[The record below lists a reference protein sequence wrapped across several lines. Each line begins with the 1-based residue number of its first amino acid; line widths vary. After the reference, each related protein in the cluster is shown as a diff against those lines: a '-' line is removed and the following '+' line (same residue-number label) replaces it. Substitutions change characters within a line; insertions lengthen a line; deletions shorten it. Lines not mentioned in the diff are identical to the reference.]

1 MTLPMA
7 NPLSHPQRRFRS
19 TQSNLGVVLF
29 ILVLGAARL
38 AAQAPVAAATTA
50 ASTEE
55 AITLSP
61 FVISTERET
70 GWSAND
76 TLSATRTKQALKDV
90 PVNIDAITSD
100 FMDDLGLFTADEVAN
115 FVANVYAAPP
125 MEDKNLDG
133 DFSFRGLSQNN
144 NVSRNYFRW
153 FIPSDTYNVERI
165 DFGKGSNSVIF
176 GEVDPGGQGS
186 VFTKRPLMRNFGTAL
201 AQYTSEGAY
210 RFQID
215 LNRKITSNLALRL
228 NAVRRQQKTFQDAS
242 AYKFEGETLA
252 AVWQPFRR
260 TSIRVEVERGKFDN
274 VRGFAGVTV
283 QEQSARGR
291 GFNAAGTYFTSD
303 GVYIFQSTLP
313 AIDRGGANGA
323 AGGTPSLVEG
333 GYFDVQLRNAA
344 GVVVGTKRVH
354 GFPKEYNLRGSFDL
368 QARPFGAYS
377 ITIEQQAG
385 PVSLELAY
393 NHQNQQSERNDGSF
407 IDAPIA
413 LDVNGRPYMD
423 TTLDRKRFG
432 TDTDAFRGSAAYQ
445 WDKVKWMPQLFV
457 ATAEYRESSK
467 DNYRFQAYNVKNI
480 VNGTAATITTNDRG
494 RLRVYLD
501 DPAFYSRALYDRL
514 KMESLP
520 ATSTVAMRMIANL
533 GGNDPAA
540 NTEWSRAAAAS
551 FSASGRYF
559 GGRLQSLVGLRRDQS
574 RLWEYSTKRF
584 FGPFG
589 EAIPPPKRSDALP
602 GEYVENKF
610 MDQSNTSYT
619 GGLTWAVNK
628 DINVYGVY
636 SESFRFQDAV
646 TFENQR
652 FGPVTGVTK
661 EIGLKG
667 SLLDGRAGFTLGVFD
682 IDRQNV
688 ALSYNNI
695 INLTAA
701 DLEDLMNPNDVL
713 PTNPNYRFSAPGTA
727 SASRNYS
734 ATENS
739 RGADLTL
746 MLRPTQALQLRFTIA
761 RTRVLNQPDLASF
774 RGYYEAAVKRGN
786 ESPAVLTTAKLLL
799 DTLDISTKPAG
810 ARAAPWSASW
820 VIDYTFARES
830 WQPLRGVRAG
840 VNGSWRDNYLF
851 GVPNHQEMI
860 GGTNH
865 LVNAYLM
872 RDQKIWGQQVRVRV
886 GVKNLLDLENSGI
899 RKTGFVTLA
908 NGTNVYSYS
917 YVMPP
922 QYDLTL
928 TVRF

>member
-1 MTLPMA
+1 MLTA
-7 NPLSHPQRRFRS
+7 
-19 TQSNLGVVLF
+19 
-29 ILVLGAARL
+29 I
-38 AAQAPVAAATTA
+38 AAAGLSAQTAPTTNPTTA
-50 ASTEE
+50 QGDVVE
-55 AITLSP
+55 LSP
-61 FVISTERET
+61 FVIATERET
-70 GWSAND
+70 GWSANE

-100 FMDDLGLFTADEVAN
+100 FMEDLGLFTADEVAS

-133 DFSFRGLSQNN
+133 DFSFRGLSQSN

-186 VFTKRPLMRNFGTAL
+186 VFTKRPLMRNFGTVL
-201 AQYTSEGAY
+201 LQQTSEGAY
-210 RFQID
+210 RYQID
-215 LNRKITSNLALRL
+215 VNRKVGAKLALRF

-242 AYKFEGETLA
+242 AYKLAGETLA
-252 AVWQPFRR
+252 AVWQPFKH
-260 TSIRVEVERGKFDN
+260 TSIRVEVEQGKFDN
-274 VRGFAGVTV
+274 VRGFASVAV

-291 GFNAAGTYFTSD
+291 GFNSAGTYFTSD
-303 GVYIFQSTLP
+303 GAWIFQSTLP
-313 AIDRGGANGA
+313 AIDRGAANGA
-323 AGGTPSLVEG
+323 AGGTPSLLEG
-333 GYFDVQLRNAA
+333 GFFVVQLRNATGA
-344 GVVVGTKRVH
+344 VVGTKRID
-354 GFPKEYNLRGSFDL
+354 GFPKHYNLRGSFDL

-377 ITIEQQAG
+377 LTIEQKAG

-407 IDAPIA
+407 VDSPIA

-432 TDTDAFRGSAAYQ
+432 TDTDAFRGSAAYL
-445 WDKVKWMPQLFV
+445 WDRLKWMPQLFV

-467 DNYRFQAYNVKNI
+467 DNYRLQAYNVKNI
-480 VNGTAATITTNDRG
+480 LGGIAPAITTNDRG

-501 DPAFYSRALYDRL
+501 DPAFYSRPLYDRL
-514 KMESLP
+514 RMEALP
-520 ATSTVAMRMIANL
+520 ATSTVEMRMIANL

-540 NTEWSRAAAAS
+540 NTDWSRAAAAS
-551 FSASGRYF
+551 LSASGRYF
-559 GGRLQSLVGLRRDQS
+559 GGRLQSLVGLRRDSS

-584 FGPFG
+584 FGPFA
-589 EAIPPPKRSDALP
+589 EAIAPPKRSAALP
-602 GEYVENKF
+602 GEYVENLF
-610 MDQSNTSYT
+610 MKQANTSYT
-619 GGLTWAVNK
+619 AGLTWALNK
-628 DINVYGVY
+628 DVNVYGVF

-652 FGPVTGVTK
+652 FGPITGVTK
-661 EIGLKG
+661 EFGVKG
-667 SLLDGRAGFTLGVFD
+667 SLFDDRAGLTLGVFD

-713 PTNPNYRFSAPGTA
+713 PTNSNYRFSAPGTA
-727 SASRNYS
+727 SAARNYS

-739 RGADLTL
+739 TGADLTL
-746 MLRPTQALQLRFTIA
+746 MLRPTKSLQLRFTLA
-761 RTRVLNQPDLASF
+761 RANVLNAPDLAGF
-774 RGYYEAAVKRGN
+774 RAYYDAAVKRGN
-786 ESPAVLTTAKLLL
+786 ESPAILTTAKLLL

-810 ARAAPWSASW
+810 ARASPWSASW
-820 VIDYTFARES
+820 VVDYSFLRDSTAV
-830 WQPLRGVRAG
+830 LRGVRLG

-851 GVPNHQEMI
+851 GVPNKQEMI

-865 LVNAYLM
+865 LVSAYAM
-872 RDQKIWGQQVRVRV
+872 RGQKIWGQQVRIRA
-886 GVKNLLDLENSGI
+886 GVKNLLDLENNRI

-908 NGTNVYSYS
+908 NGTNVYNYS

-922 QYDLTL
+922 QYDLTV
-928 TVRF
+928 TVKF

>member
-1 MTLPMA
+1 MLTA
-7 NPLSHPQRRFRS
+7 
-19 TQSNLGVVLF
+19 
-29 ILVLGAARL
+29 I
-38 AAQAPVAAATTA
+38 AAAGLSAQTAPTTNPTTA
-50 ASTEE
+50 QGDVVE
-55 AITLSP
+55 LSP
-61 FVISTERET
+61 FVIATERET
-70 GWSAND
+70 GWSANE

-100 FMDDLGLFTADEVAN
+100 FMEDLGLFTADEVAS

-133 DFSFRGLSQNN
+133 DFSFRGLSQSN

-186 VFTKRPLMRNFGTAL
+186 VFTKRPLMRNFGTVL
-201 AQYTSEGAY
+201 LQQTSEGAY
-210 RFQID
+210 RYQID
-215 LNRKITSNLALRL
+215 VNRKVGAKLALRF

-242 AYKFEGETLA
+242 AYKLAGETLA
-252 AVWQPFRR
+252 AVWQPFKH
-260 TSIRVEVERGKFDN
+260 TSIRVEVEQGKFDN
-274 VRGFAGVTV
+274 VRGFASVAV

-291 GFNAAGTYFTSD
+291 GFNSAGTYFTSD
-303 GVYIFQSTLP
+303 GAWIFQSTLP
-313 AIDRGGANGA
+313 AIDRGAANGA
-323 AGGTPSLVEG
+323 AGGTPSLLEG
-333 GYFDVQLRNAA
+333 GFFVVQLRNATGA
-344 GVVVGTKRVH
+344 VVGTKRID
-354 GFPKEYNLRGSFDL
+354 GFPKHYNLRGSFDL

-377 ITIEQQAG
+377 LTIEQKAG

-407 IDAPIA
+407 VDSPVA

-432 TDTDAFRGSAAYQ
+432 TDTDAFRGSAAYL
-445 WDKVKWMPQLFV
+445 WDRLKWMPQLFV

-480 VNGTAATITTNDRG
+480 LGGIAPAITTNDRG

-501 DPAFYSRALYDRL
+501 DPAFYSRPLYDRL
-514 KMESLP
+514 RMEALP
-520 ATSTVAMRMIANL
+520 ATSTVEMRMIANL

-540 NTEWSRAAAAS
+540 NTDWSRAAAAS
-551 FSASGRYF
+551 LSASGRYF
-559 GGRLQSLVGLRRDQS
+559 GGRLQSLVGLRRDTS

-584 FGPFG
+584 FGPFA
-589 EAIPPPKRSDALP
+589 EAIAPPKRSAALP
-602 GEYVENKF
+602 GEYVENLF
-610 MDQSNTSYT
+610 MKQANTSYT
-619 GGLTWAVNK
+619 AGLTWALNK
-628 DINVYGVY
+628 DVNVYGVF

-661 EIGLKG
+661 EFGVKG
-667 SLLDGRAGFTLGVFD
+667 SLFDDRAGLTLGVFD

-713 PTNPNYRFSAPGTA
+713 PTNSNYRFSGPGTA
-727 SASRNYS
+727 SAARNYS

-739 RGADLTL
+739 TGADLTL
-746 MLRPTQALQLRFTIA
+746 MLRPTKSLQLRFTLA
-761 RTRVLNQPDLASF
+761 RANVLNAPDLAGF
-774 RGYYEAAVKRGN
+774 RAYYDAAVKRGN
-786 ESPAVLTTAKLLL
+786 ESPAILTTAKLLL

-810 ARAAPWSASW
+810 ARASPWSASW
-820 VIDYTFARES
+820 VVDYSFLRDSTAV
-830 WQPLRGVRAG
+830 LRGVRLG

-851 GVPNHQEMI
+851 GVPNKQEMI

-865 LVNAYLM
+865 LVSAYAM
-872 RDQKIWGQQVRVRV
+872 RGQKIWGQQVRIRA
-886 GVKNLLDLENSGI
+886 GVKNLLDLENNRI

-908 NGTNVYSYS
+908 NGTNVYNYS

-922 QYDLTL
+922 QYDLTV
-928 TVRF
+928 TVKF

>member
-1 MTLPMA
+1 MFTAISAAGLSAQTAPTT
-7 NPLSHPQRRFRS
+7 NP
-19 TQSNLGVVLF
+19 
-29 ILVLGAARL
+29 
-38 AAQAPVAAATTA
+38 TTA
-50 ASTEE
+50 QGDVIE
-55 AITLSP
+55 LSP
-61 FVISTERET
+61 FVIATERET
-70 GWSAND
+70 GWSANE

-90 PVNIDAITSD
+90 PVNIDAITAD
-100 FMDDLGLFTADEVAN
+100 FMEDLGLFTADEVAS

-133 DFSFRGLSQNN
+133 DFSFRGLSQSN

-186 VFTKRPLMRNFGTAL
+186 VFTKRPLMRNFGTVL
-201 AQYTSEGAY
+201 LQQTSEGAY
-210 RFQID
+210 RYQID
-215 LNRKITSNLALRL
+215 VNRKVGSKLALRF

-242 AYKFEGETLA
+242 AYKLAGETLA
-252 AVWQPFRR
+252 AVWQPFKH
-260 TSIRVEVERGKFDN
+260 TSIRVEVEQGKFDN
-274 VRGFAGVTV
+274 VRGFASVAV

-291 GFNAAGTYFTSD
+291 GFNSAGTYFTSD
-303 GVYIFQSTLP
+303 GAWIFQSTLP
-313 AIDRGGANGA
+313 AIDRGAANGA
-323 AGGTPSLVEG
+323 AGGTPSLLEG
-333 GYFDVQLRNAA
+333 GFFVVHMRNATGA
-344 GVVVGTKRVH
+344 MVGTKRVD
-354 GFPKEYNLRGSFDL
+354 GFPKHYNLRGSFDL

-377 ITIEQQAG
+377 LTIEQKAG

-407 IDAPIA
+407 VDSPIA

-432 TDTDAFRGSAAYQ
+432 TDTDAFRGSAAYL
-445 WDKVKWMPQLFV
+445 WDRLKWMPQLFV

-480 VNGTAATITTNDRG
+480 LGGIAPAITTNDRG

-501 DPAFYSRALYDRL
+501 DPAFYSRSLYDRL
-514 KMESLP
+514 KMEALP
-520 ATSTVAMRMIANL
+520 ATSTVEMRMIANL

-540 NTEWSRAAAAS
+540 NTDWSRAAAAS
-551 FSASGRYF
+551 LSASGRYF
-559 GGRLQSLVGLRRDQS
+559 GGRLQSLVGLRRDSS

-584 FGPFG
+584 FGPFA
-589 EAIPPPKRSDALP
+589 EAIAPPKRSAALP
-602 GEYVENKF
+602 GEYVENLF
-610 MDQSNTSYT
+610 MKQANTSYT
-619 GGLTWAVNK
+619 AGLTWVLNK
-628 DINVYGVY
+628 DVNVYGVF

-661 EIGLKG
+661 EFGVKG
-667 SLLDGRAGFTLGVFD
+667 SLFDDRAGLTLGVFD

-713 PTNPNYRFSAPGTA
+713 PTNSNYRFSAPGTA
-727 SASRNYS
+727 SAARNYS

-739 RGADLTL
+739 TGADLTL
-746 MLRPTQALQLRFTIA
+746 MLRPTKSLQLRFTLA
-761 RTRVLNQPDLASF
+761 RANVLNAPDLAGF
-774 RGYYEAAVKRGN
+774 RAYYDAAVKRGN
-786 ESPAVLTTAKLLL
+786 ESPAILTTAKLLL

-810 ARAAPWSASW
+810 ARASPWSASW
-820 VIDYTFARES
+820 VVDYSFLRDSTAV
-830 WQPLRGVRAG
+830 LRGVRLG

-851 GVPNHQEMI
+851 GVPNKQEMI

-865 LVNAYLM
+865 LVSAYAM
-872 RDQKIWGQQVRVRV
+872 RGQKIWGQQVRIRA
-886 GVKNLLDLENSGI
+886 GVKNLLDLENNRI

-908 NGTNVYSYS
+908 NGTNVYNYS

-922 QYDLTL
+922 QYDLTV
-928 TVRF
+928 TVKF

>member
-1 MTLPMA
+1 MLTA
-7 NPLSHPQRRFRS
+7 
-19 TQSNLGVVLF
+19 
-29 ILVLGAARL
+29 L
-38 AAQAPVAAATTA
+38 AAAGLSAQTAPTTNPTTA
-50 ASTEE
+50 QGDVVE
-55 AITLSP
+55 LSP
-61 FVISTERET
+61 FVIATERET
-70 GWSAND
+70 GWSANE

-100 FMDDLGLFTADEVAN
+100 FMEDLGLFTADEVAS

-133 DFSFRGLSQNN
+133 DFSFRGLSQSN

-186 VFTKRPLMRNFGTAL
+186 VFTKRPLMRNFGTVL
-201 AQYTSEGAY
+201 LQQTSEGAY
-210 RFQID
+210 RYQID
-215 LNRKITSNLALRL
+215 VNRKVGAKLALRF

-242 AYKFEGETLA
+242 AYKLAGETLA
-252 AVWQPFRR
+252 AVWQPFKH
-260 TSIRVEVERGKFDN
+260 TSIRVEVEQGKFDN
-274 VRGFAGVTV
+274 VRGFASVAV

-291 GFNAAGTYFTSD
+291 GFNSAGTYFTSD
-303 GVYIFQSTLP
+303 GAWIFQSTLP
-313 AIDRGGANGA
+313 AIDRGAANGA
-323 AGGTPSLVEG
+323 AGGTPSLLEG
-333 GYFDVQLRNAA
+333 GFFVVQLRNATGA
-344 GVVVGTKRVH
+344 VVGTKRID
-354 GFPKEYNLRGSFDL
+354 GFPKHYNLRGSFDL

-377 ITIEQQAG
+377 LTIEQKAG

-407 IDAPIA
+407 VDSPVA

-432 TDTDAFRGSAAYQ
+432 TDTDAFRGSAAYL
-445 WDKVKWMPQLFV
+445 WDRLKWMPQLFV

-480 VNGTAATITTNDRG
+480 LGGIAPAITTNDRG

-501 DPAFYSRALYDRL
+501 DPAFYSRPLYDRL
-514 KMESLP
+514 RMEALP
-520 ATSTVAMRMIANL
+520 ATSTVEMRMIANL

-540 NTEWSRAAAAS
+540 NTDWSRAAAAS
-551 FSASGRYF
+551 LSASGRYF
-559 GGRLQSLVGLRRDQS
+559 GGRLQSLVGLRRDTS

-584 FGPFG
+584 FGPFA
-589 EAIPPPKRSDALP
+589 EAIAPPKRSAALP
-602 GEYVENKF
+602 GEYVENLF
-610 MDQSNTSYT
+610 MKQANTSYT
-619 GGLTWAVNK
+619 AGLTWALNK
-628 DINVYGVY
+628 DVNVYGVF

-652 FGPVTGVTK
+652 FGPITGVTK
-661 EIGLKG
+661 EFGVKG
-667 SLLDGRAGFTLGVFD
+667 SLFDDRAGLTLGVFD

-713 PTNPNYRFSAPGTA
+713 PTNSNYRFSGPGTA
-727 SASRNYS
+727 SAARNYS

-739 RGADLTL
+739 TGADLTL
-746 MLRPTQALQLRFTIA
+746 MLRPTKSLQLRFTLA
-761 RTRVLNQPDLASF
+761 RANVLNAPDLAGF
-774 RGYYEAAVKRGN
+774 RAYYDAAVKRGN
-786 ESPAVLTTAKLLL
+786 ESPAILTTAKLLL

-810 ARAAPWSASW
+810 ARASPWSASW
-820 VIDYTFARES
+820 VVDYSFLRDSTAV
-830 WQPLRGVRAG
+830 LRGVRLG

-851 GVPNHQEMI
+851 GVPNKQEMI

-865 LVNAYLM
+865 LVSAYAM
-872 RDQKIWGQQVRVRV
+872 RGQKIWGQQVRIRA
-886 GVKNLLDLENSGI
+886 GVKNLLDLENNRI

-908 NGTNVYSYS
+908 NGTNVYNYS

-922 QYDLTL
+922 QYDLTV
-928 TVRF
+928 TVKF

>member
-1 MTLPMA
+1 M
-7 NPLSHPQRRFRS
+7 
-19 TQSNLGVVLF
+19 
-29 ILVLGAARL
+29 I
-38 AAQAPVAAATTA
+38 
-50 ASTEE
+50 E
-55 AITLSP
+55 LSP
-61 FVISTERET
+61 FVIATERET
-70 GWSAND
+70 GWSANE

-90 PVNIDAITSD
+90 PVNIDAITAD
-100 FMDDLGLFTADEVAN
+100 FMEDLGLFTADEVAS

-133 DFSFRGLSQNN
+133 DFSFRGLSQSN

-186 VFTKRPLMRNFGTAL
+186 VFTKRPLMRNFGTVL
-201 AQYTSEGAY
+201 LQQTSEGAY
-210 RFQID
+210 RYQID
-215 LNRKITSNLALRL
+215 VNRKVGAKLALRF

-242 AYKFEGETLA
+242 AYKLAGETLA
-252 AVWQPFRR
+252 AVWQPFKH
-260 TSIRVEVERGKFDN
+260 TSIRVEVEQGKFDN
-274 VRGFAGVTV
+274 VRGFASVAV

-291 GFNAAGTYFTSD
+291 GFNSAGTYFTSD
-303 GVYIFQSTLP
+303 GAWIFQSTLP
-313 AIDRGGANGA
+313 AIDRGAANGA
-323 AGGTPSLVEG
+323 AGGTPSLLEG
-333 GYFDVQLRNAA
+333 GFFVVHMRNATGA
-344 GVVVGTKRVH
+344 MVGTKRVD
-354 GFPKEYNLRGSFDL
+354 GFPKHYNLRGSFDL

-377 ITIEQQAG
+377 LTIEQKAG

-407 IDAPIA
+407 VDSPIA

-432 TDTDAFRGSAAYQ
+432 TDTDAFRGSAAYL
-445 WDKVKWMPQLFV
+445 WDRLKWMPQLFV

-467 DNYRFQAYNVKNI
+467 DNYRLQAYNVKNI
-480 VNGTAATITTNDRG
+480 LGGIAPAITTNDRG

-501 DPAFYSRALYDRL
+501 DPAFYSRSLYDRL
-514 KMESLP
+514 KMEALP
-520 ATSTVAMRMIANL
+520 ATSTVEMRMIANL

-540 NTEWSRAAAAS
+540 NTDWSRAAAAS
-551 FSASGRYF
+551 LSASGRYF
-559 GGRLQSLVGLRRDQS
+559 GGRLQSLVGLRRDSS

-584 FGPFG
+584 FGPFA
-589 EAIPPPKRSDALP
+589 EAIAPPKRSAALP
-602 GEYVENKF
+602 GEYVENLF
-610 MDQSNTSYT
+610 MKQANTSYT
-619 GGLTWAVNK
+619 AGLTWVLNK
-628 DINVYGVY
+628 DVNVYGVF

-661 EIGLKG
+661 EFGVKG
-667 SLLDGRAGFTLGVFD
+667 SLFDDRAGLTLGVFD

-713 PTNPNYRFSAPGTA
+713 PTNSNYRFSAPGTA
-727 SASRNYS
+727 SAARNYS

-739 RGADLTL
+739 TGADLTL
-746 MLRPTQALQLRFTIA
+746 MLRPTKSLQLRFTLA
-761 RTRVLNQPDLASF
+761 RANVLNAPDLAGF
-774 RGYYEAAVKRGN
+774 RAYYDAAVKRGN
-786 ESPAVLTTAKLLL
+786 ESPAILTTAKLLL

-810 ARAAPWSASW
+810 ARASPWSASW
-820 VIDYTFARES
+820 VVDYSFLRDSTAV
-830 WQPLRGVRAG
+830 LRGVRLG

-851 GVPNHQEMI
+851 GVPNKQEMI

-865 LVNAYLM
+865 LVSAYAM
-872 RDQKIWGQQVRVRV
+872 RGQKIWGQQVRIRA
-886 GVKNLLDLENSGI
+886 GVKNLLDLENNRI

-908 NGTNVYSYS
+908 NGTNVYNYS

-922 QYDLTL
+922 QYDLTV
-928 TVRF
+928 TVKF

>member
-1 MTLPMA
+1 M
-7 NPLSHPQRRFRS
+7 
-19 TQSNLGVVLF
+19 V
-29 ILVLGAARL
+29 
-38 AAQAPVAAATTA
+38 
-50 ASTEE
+50 E
-55 AITLSP
+55 LSP
-61 FVISTERET
+61 FVIATERET
-70 GWSAND
+70 GWSANE

-100 FMDDLGLFTADEVAN
+100 FMEDLGLFTADEVAS

-133 DFSFRGLSQNN
+133 DFSFRGLSQSN

-186 VFTKRPLMRNFGTAL
+186 VFTKRPLMRNFGTVL
-201 AQYTSEGAY
+201 LQQTSEGAY
-210 RFQID
+210 RYQID
-215 LNRKITSNLALRL
+215 VNRKVGAKLALRF

-242 AYKFEGETLA
+242 AYKLAGETLA
-252 AVWQPFRR
+252 AVWQPFKH
-260 TSIRVEVERGKFDN
+260 TSIRVEVEQGKFDN
-274 VRGFAGVTV
+274 VRGFASVAV

-291 GFNAAGTYFTSD
+291 GFNSAGTYFTSD
-303 GVYIFQSTLP
+303 GAWIFQSTLP
-313 AIDRGGANGA
+313 AIDRGAANGA
-323 AGGTPSLVEG
+323 AGGTPSLLEG
-333 GYFDVQLRNAA
+333 GFFVVQLRNATGA
-344 GVVVGTKRVH
+344 VVGTKRID
-354 GFPKEYNLRGSFDL
+354 GFPKHYNLRGSFDL

-377 ITIEQQAG
+377 LTIEQKAG

-407 IDAPIA
+407 VDSPVA

-432 TDTDAFRGSAAYQ
+432 TDTDAFRGSAAYL
-445 WDKVKWMPQLFV
+445 WDRLKWMPQLFV

-480 VNGTAATITTNDRG
+480 LGGIAPAITTNDRG

-501 DPAFYSRALYDRL
+501 DPAFYSRPLYDRL
-514 KMESLP
+514 KMEALP
-520 ATSTVAMRMIANL
+520 ATSTVEMRMIANL

-540 NTEWSRAAAAS
+540 NTDWSRAAAAS
-551 FSASGRYF
+551 LSASGRYF
-559 GGRLQSLVGLRRDQS
+559 GGRLQSLVGLRRDTS

-584 FGPFG
+584 FGPFA
-589 EAIPPPKRSDALP
+589 EAIAPPKRSAALP
-602 GEYVENKF
+602 GEYVENLF
-610 MDQSNTSYT
+610 MKQANTSYT
-619 GGLTWAVNK
+619 AGLTWALNK
-628 DINVYGVY
+628 DVNVYGVF

-652 FGPVTGVTK
+652 FGPITGVTK
-661 EIGLKG
+661 EFGVKG
-667 SLLDGRAGFTLGVFD
+667 SLFDDRAGLTLGVFD

-713 PTNPNYRFSAPGTA
+713 PTNSNYRFSGPGTA
-727 SASRNYS
+727 SAARNYS

-739 RGADLTL
+739 TGADLTL
-746 MLRPTQALQLRFTIA
+746 MLRPTKSLQLRFTLA
-761 RTRVLNQPDLASF
+761 RANVLNAPDLAGF
-774 RGYYEAAVKRGN
+774 RAYYDAAVKRGN
-786 ESPAVLTTAKLLL
+786 ESPAILTTAKLLL

-810 ARAAPWSASW
+810 ARASPWSASW
-820 VIDYTFARES
+820 VVDYSFLRDSTAV
-830 WQPLRGVRAG
+830 LRGVRLG

-851 GVPNHQEMI
+851 GVPNKQEMI

-865 LVNAYLM
+865 LVSAYAM
-872 RDQKIWGQQVRVRV
+872 RGQKIWGQQVRIRA
-886 GVKNLLDLENSGI
+886 GVKNLLDLENNRI

-908 NGTNVYSYS
+908 NGTNVYNYS

-922 QYDLTL
+922 QYDLTV
-928 TVRF
+928 TVKF

>member
-1 MTLPMA
+1 MLTA
-7 NPLSHPQRRFRS
+7 
-19 TQSNLGVVLF
+19 
-29 ILVLGAARL
+29 I
-38 AAQAPVAAATTA
+38 AAAGLSAQTAPTTNPTTA
-50 ASTEE
+50 QGDVVE
-55 AITLSP
+55 LSP
-61 FVISTERET
+61 FVIATERET
-70 GWSAND
+70 GWSANE

-100 FMDDLGLFTADEVAN
+100 FMEDLGLFTADEVAS

-133 DFSFRGLSQNN
+133 DFSFRGLSQSN

-186 VFTKRPLMRNFGTAL
+186 VFTKRPLMRNFGTVL
-201 AQYTSEGAY
+201 LQQTSEGAY
-210 RFQID
+210 RYQID
-215 LNRKITSNLALRL
+215 VNRKVGAKLALRF

-242 AYKFEGETLA
+242 AYKLAGETLA
-252 AVWQPFRR
+252 AVWQPFKH
-260 TSIRVEVERGKFDN
+260 TSIRVEVEQGKFDN
-274 VRGFAGVTV
+274 VRGFASVAV

-291 GFNAAGTYFTSD
+291 GFNSAGTYFTSD
-303 GVYIFQSTLP
+303 GAWIFQSTLP
-313 AIDRGGANGA
+313 AIDRGAANGA
-323 AGGTPSLVEG
+323 AGGTPSLLEG
-333 GYFDVQLRNAA
+333 GFFVVQLRNATGA
-344 GVVVGTKRVH
+344 VVGTKRID
-354 GFPKEYNLRGSFDL
+354 GFPKHYNLRGSFDL

-377 ITIEQQAG
+377 LTIEQKAG

-407 IDAPIA
+407 VDSPIA

-432 TDTDAFRGSAAYQ
+432 TDTDAFRGSAAYL
-445 WDKVKWMPQLFV
+445 WDRLKWMPQLFV

-480 VNGTAATITTNDRG
+480 LGGIAPAITTNDRG

-501 DPAFYSRALYDRL
+501 DPAFYSRPLYDRL
-514 KMESLP
+514 KMEALP
-520 ATSTVAMRMIANL
+520 ATSTVEMRMIANL

-540 NTEWSRAAAAS
+540 NTDWSRAAAAS
-551 FSASGRYF
+551 LSASGRYF
-559 GGRLQSLVGLRRDQS
+559 GGRLQSLVGLRRDTS

-584 FGPFG
+584 FGPFA
-589 EAIPPPKRSDALP
+589 EAIAPPKRSAALP
-602 GEYVENKF
+602 GEYVENLF
-610 MDQSNTSYT
+610 MKQANTSYT
-619 GGLTWAVNK
+619 AGLTWALNK
-628 DINVYGVY
+628 DVNVYGVF

-661 EIGLKG
+661 EFGVKG
-667 SLLDGRAGFTLGVFD
+667 SLFDDRAGLTLGVFD

-713 PTNPNYRFSAPGTA
+713 PTNSNYRFSGPGTA
-727 SASRNYS
+727 SAARNYS

-739 RGADLTL
+739 TGADLTL
-746 MLRPTQALQLRFTIA
+746 MLRPTKSLQLRFTLA
-761 RTRVLNQPDLASF
+761 RANVLNAPDLAGF
-774 RGYYEAAVKRGN
+774 RAYYDAAVKRGN
-786 ESPAVLTTAKLLL
+786 ESPAILTTAKLLL

-810 ARAAPWSASW
+810 ARASPWSASW
-820 VIDYTFARES
+820 VVDYSFLRDSMAV
-830 WQPLRGVRAG
+830 LRGVRLG

-851 GVPNHQEMI
+851 GVPNKQEMI

-865 LVNAYLM
+865 LVSAYAM
-872 RDQKIWGQQVRVRV
+872 RGQKIWGQQVRIRA
-886 GVKNLLDLENSGI
+886 GVKNLLDLENNRI

-908 NGTNVYSYS
+908 NGTNVYNYS

-922 QYDLTL
+922 QYDLTV
-928 TVRF
+928 TVKF

>member
-1 MTLPMA
+1 
-7 NPLSHPQRRFRS
+7 
-19 TQSNLGVVLF
+19 
-29 ILVLGAARL
+29 
-38 AAQAPVAAATTA
+38 
-50 ASTEE
+50 
-55 AITLSP
+55 
-61 FVISTERET
+61 
-70 GWSAND
+70 
-76 TLSATRTKQALKDV
+76 
-90 PVNIDAITSD
+90 VNIDAITAD
-100 FMDDLGLFTADEVAN
+100 FMEDLGLFTADEVAS

-133 DFSFRGLSQNN
+133 DFSFRGLSQSN

-186 VFTKRPLMRNFGTAL
+186 VFTKRPLMRNFGTVL
-201 AQYTSEGAY
+201 LQQTSEGAY
-210 RFQID
+210 RYQID
-215 LNRKITSNLALRL
+215 VNRKVGAKLALRF

-242 AYKFEGETLA
+242 AYKLAGETLA
-252 AVWQPFRR
+252 AVWQPFKH
-260 TSIRVEVERGKFDN
+260 TSIRVEVEQGKFDN
-274 VRGFAGVTV
+274 VRGFASVAV

-291 GFNAAGTYFTSD
+291 GFNSAGTYFTSD
-303 GVYIFQSTLP
+303 GAWIFQSTLP
-313 AIDRGGANGA
+313 AIDRGAANGA
-323 AGGTPSLVEG
+323 AGGTPSLLEG
-333 GYFDVQLRNAA
+333 GFFVVQLRNATGA
-344 GVVVGTKRVH
+344 MVGTKRVD
-354 GFPKEYNLRGSFDL
+354 GFPKHYNLRGSFDL

-377 ITIEQQAG
+377 LTIEQKAG

-407 IDAPIA
+407 VDSPIA

-432 TDTDAFRGSAAYQ
+432 TDTDAFRGSAAYL
-445 WDKVKWMPQLFV
+445 WDRLKGMPQLFV

-480 VNGTAATITTNDRG
+480 LGGIAPAITTNDRG

-501 DPAFYSRALYDRL
+501 DPAFYSRPLYDRL
-514 KMESLP
+514 RMEALP
-520 ATSTVAMRMIANL
+520 ATSTVEMRMIANL

-540 NTEWSRAAAAS
+540 NTDWSRAAAAS
-551 FSASGRYF
+551 LSASGRYF
-559 GGRLQSLVGLRRDQS
+559 GGRLQSLVGLRRDTS

-584 FGPFG
+584 FGPFA
-589 EAIPPPKRSDALP
+589 EAIAPPKRSAALP
-602 GEYVENKF
+602 GEYVENLF
-610 MDQSNTSYT
+610 MKQANTSYT
-619 GGLTWAVNK
+619 AVLTWVLNK
-628 DINVYGVY
+628 DVNVYGVF

-661 EIGLKG
+661 EFGVKG
-667 SLLDGRAGFTLGVFD
+667 SLFDDRAGLTLGVFD

-713 PTNPNYRFSAPGTA
+713 PTNSNYRFSAPGTA
-727 SASRNYS
+727 SAARNYS

-739 RGADLTL
+739 TGADLTL
-746 MLRPTQALQLRFTIA
+746 MLRPTKSLQLRFTLA
-761 RTRVLNQPDLASF
+761 RANVLNAPDLAGF
-774 RGYYEAAVKRGN
+774 RAYYDAAVKRGN
-786 ESPAVLTTAKLLL
+786 ESPAILTTAKLLL

-810 ARAAPWSASW
+810 ARASPWSASW
-820 VIDYTFARES
+820 VVDYSFLRDSTAV
-830 WQPLRGVRAG
+830 LRGVRLG

-851 GVPNHQEMI
+851 GVPNKQEMI

-865 LVNAYLM
+865 LVSAYAM
-872 RDQKIWGQQVRVRV
+872 RGQKIWGQQVRIRA
-886 GVKNLLDLENSGI
+886 GVKNLLDLENNRI

-908 NGTNVYSYS
+908 NGTNVYNYS

-922 QYDLTL
+922 QYDLTV
-928 TVRF
+928 TVKF

>member
-1 MTLPMA
+1 MLTA
-7 NPLSHPQRRFRS
+7 
-19 TQSNLGVVLF
+19 
-29 ILVLGAARL
+29 I
-38 AAQAPVAAATTA
+38 AAAGLSAQTAPTTNPTTA
-50 ASTEE
+50 QGDVVE
-55 AITLSP
+55 LSP
-61 FVISTERET
+61 FVIATERET
-70 GWSAND
+70 GWSANE

-100 FMDDLGLFTADEVAN
+100 FMEDLGLFTADEVAS

-133 DFSFRGLSQNN
+133 DFSFRGLSQSN

-186 VFTKRPLMRNFGTAL
+186 VFTKRPLMRNFGTVL
-201 AQYTSEGAY
+201 LQQTSEGAY
-210 RFQID
+210 RYQID
-215 LNRKITSNLALRL
+215 VNRKVGAKLALRF

-242 AYKFEGETLA
+242 AYKLAGETLA
-252 AVWQPFRR
+252 AVWQPFKH
-260 TSIRVEVERGKFDN
+260 TSIRVEVEQGKFDN
-274 VRGFAGVTV
+274 VRGFASVAV

-291 GFNAAGTYFTSD
+291 GFNSAGTYFTSD
-303 GVYIFQSTLP
+303 GAWIFQSTLP
-313 AIDRGGANGA
+313 AIDRGAANGA
-323 AGGTPSLVEG
+323 AGGTPSLLEG
-333 GYFDVQLRNAA
+333 GFFVVQLRNATGA
-344 GVVVGTKRVH
+344 VVGTKRID
-354 GFPKEYNLRGSFDL
+354 GFPKHYNLRGSFDL

-377 ITIEQQAG
+377 LTIEQKAG

-407 IDAPIA
+407 VDSPVA

-432 TDTDAFRGSAAYQ
+432 TDTDAFRGSAAYL
-445 WDKVKWMPQLFV
+445 WDRLKWMPQLFV

-480 VNGTAATITTNDRG
+480 LGGIAPAITTNDRG

-501 DPAFYSRALYDRL
+501 DPAFYSRPLYDRL
-514 KMESLP
+514 KMEALP
-520 ATSTVAMRMIANL
+520 ATSTVEMRMIANL

-540 NTEWSRAAAAS
+540 NTDWSRAAAAS
-551 FSASGRYF
+551 LSASGRYF
-559 GGRLQSLVGLRRDQS
+559 GGRLQSLVGLRRDTS

-584 FGPFG
+584 FGPFA
-589 EAIPPPKRSDALP
+589 EAIAPPKRSAALP
-602 GEYVENKF
+602 GEYVENLF
-610 MDQSNTSYT
+610 MKQANTSYT
-619 GGLTWAVNK
+619 AGLTWALNK
-628 DINVYGVY
+628 DVNVYGVF

-652 FGPVTGVTK
+652 FGPITGVTK
-661 EIGLKG
+661 EFGVKG
-667 SLLDGRAGFTLGVFD
+667 SLFDDRAGLTLGVFD

-713 PTNPNYRFSAPGTA
+713 PTNSNYRFSGPGTA
-727 SASRNYS
+727 SAARNYS

-739 RGADLTL
+739 TGADLTL
-746 MLRPTQALQLRFTIA
+746 MLRPTKSLQLRFTLA
-761 RTRVLNQPDLASF
+761 RANVLNAPDLAGF
-774 RGYYEAAVKRGN
+774 RAYYDAAVKRGN
-786 ESPAVLTTAKLLL
+786 ESPAILTTAKLLL

-810 ARAAPWSASW
+810 ARASPWSASW
-820 VIDYTFARES
+820 VVDYSFLRDSMAV
-830 WQPLRGVRAG
+830 LRGVRLG

-851 GVPNHQEMI
+851 GVPNKQEMI

-865 LVNAYLM
+865 LVSAYAM
-872 RDQKIWGQQVRVRV
+872 RGQKIWGQQVRIRA
-886 GVKNLLDLENSGI
+886 GVKNLLDLENNRI

-908 NGTNVYSYS
+908 NGTNVYNYS

-922 QYDLTL
+922 QYDLTV
-928 TVRF
+928 TVKF

>member
-1 MTLPMA
+1 MLTA
-7 NPLSHPQRRFRS
+7 
-19 TQSNLGVVLF
+19 
-29 ILVLGAARL
+29 I
-38 AAQAPVAAATTA
+38 AAAGLSAQTAPTTNPA
-50 ASTEE
+50 TAQGDVVE
-55 AITLSP
+55 LSP
-61 FVISTERET
+61 FVIATERET
-70 GWSAND
+70 GWSANE

-90 PVNIDAITSD
+90 PVNIDAITAD
-100 FMDDLGLFTADEVAN
+100 FMEDLGLFTADEVAS

-133 DFSFRGLSQNN
+133 DFSFRGLSQSN

-186 VFTKRPLMRNFGTAL
+186 VFTKRPLMRNFGTVL
-201 AQYTSEGAY
+201 LQQTSEGAY
-210 RFQID
+210 RYQID
-215 LNRKITSNLALRL
+215 VNRKVGAKLALRF

-242 AYKFEGETLA
+242 AYKLAGETLA
-252 AVWQPFRR
+252 AVWQPFKH
-260 TSIRVEVERGKFDN
+260 TSIRVEVEQGKFDN
-274 VRGFAGVTV
+274 VRGFASVAV

-291 GFNAAGTYFTSD
+291 GFNSAGTYFTSD
-303 GVYIFQSTLP
+303 GAWIFQSTLP
-313 AIDRGGANGA
+313 AIDRGAANGA
-323 AGGTPSLVEG
+323 AGGTPSLLEG
-333 GYFDVQLRNAA
+333 GFFVVQLRNATGA
-344 GVVVGTKRVH
+344 VVGTKRID
-354 GFPKEYNLRGSFDL
+354 GFPKHYNLRGSFDL

-377 ITIEQQAG
+377 LTIEQKAG

-407 IDAPIA
+407 VDSPVA

-432 TDTDAFRGSAAYQ
+432 TDTDAFRGSAAYL
-445 WDKVKWMPQLFV
+445 WDRLKWMPQLFV

-467 DNYRFQAYNVKNI
+467 DNYRLQAYNVKNI
-480 VNGTAATITTNDRG
+480 LGGIAPAITTNDRG

-501 DPAFYSRALYDRL
+501 DPAFYSRSLYDRL
-514 KMESLP
+514 KMEALP
-520 ATSTVAMRMIANL
+520 ATSTVEMRMIANL

-540 NTEWSRAAAAS
+540 NTDWSRAAAAS
-551 FSASGRYF
+551 LSASGRYF
-559 GGRLQSLVGLRRDQS
+559 GGRLQSLVGLRRDSS
-574 RLWEYSTKRF
+574 RLWDYSTKRF
-584 FGPFG
+584 FGPFA
-589 EAIPPPKRSDALP
+589 EAIAPPKRSAALP
-602 GEYVENKF
+602 GEYVENLF
-610 MDQSNTSYT
+610 MKQANTSYT
-619 GGLTWAVNK
+619 AGLTWALNK
-628 DINVYGVY
+628 DVNVYGVF

-661 EIGLKG
+661 EFGVKG
-667 SLLDGRAGFTLGVFD
+667 SLFDDRAGLTLGVFD

-713 PTNPNYRFSAPGTA
+713 PTNSNYRFSGPGTA
-727 SASRNYS
+727 SAARNYS

-739 RGADLTL
+739 TGADLTL
-746 MLRPTQALQLRFTIA
+746 MLRPTKSLQLRFTLA
-761 RTRVLNQPDLASF
+761 RANVLNAPDLAGF
-774 RGYYEAAVKRGN
+774 RAYYDAAVKRGN
-786 ESPAVLTTAKLLL
+786 ESPAILTTAKLLL

-810 ARAAPWSASW
+810 ARASPWSASW
-820 VIDYTFARES
+820 VVDYSFLRDSTAV
-830 WQPLRGVRAG
+830 LRGVRLG

-851 GVPNHQEMI
+851 GVPNKQEMI

-865 LVNAYLM
+865 LVSAYAM
-872 RDQKIWGQQVRVRV
+872 RGQKIWGQQVRIRA
-886 GVKNLLDLENSGI
+886 GVKNLLDLENNRI

-908 NGTNVYSYS
+908 NGTNVYNYS

-922 QYDLTL
+922 QYDLTV
-928 TVRF
+928 TVKF

>member
-1 MTLPMA
+1 MLT
-7 NPLSHPQRRFRS
+7 
-19 TQSNLGVVLF
+19 G
-29 ILVLGAARL
+29 I
-38 AAQAPVAAATTA
+38 AAAGLSAQTAPTTNPTTA
-50 ASTEE
+50 KGDVIE
-55 AITLSP
+55 LSP
-61 FVISTERET
+61 FVIATERET
-70 GWSAND
+70 GWSANE

-90 PVNIDAITSD
+90 PVNIDAITAD
-100 FMDDLGLFTADEVAN
+100 FMEDLGLFTADEVAS

-125 MEDKNLDG
+125 MDDKNLDG
-133 DFSFRGLSQNN
+133 DFSFRGLSQSN

-186 VFTKRPLMRNFGTAL
+186 VFTKRPMMRNFGTL
-201 AQYTSEGAY
+201 LMQQTSEGAY
-210 RFQID
+210 RYQID
-215 LNRKITSNLALRL
+215 VNRKVGSKLALRF

-242 AYKFEGETLA
+242 AYKLAGETLA
-252 AVWQPFRR
+252 AVWQPFKH
-260 TSIRVEVERGKFDN
+260 TSIRVEVEQGKFDN
-274 VRGFAGVTV
+274 VRGFASVAV

-291 GFNAAGTYFTSD
+291 GFNSAGTYFTSD
-303 GVYIFQSTLP
+303 GAWIFQSTLP
-313 AIDRGGANGA
+313 AIDRGAANGA
-323 AGGTPSLVEG
+323 AGGTPSLLEG
-333 GYFDVQLRNAA
+333 GFFLVQLRNATGA
-344 GVVVGTKRVH
+344 VVGTKRID
-354 GFPKEYNLRGSFDL
+354 GFPKHYNLRGSFDL

-377 ITIEQQAG
+377 LTIEQKAG

-407 IDAPIA
+407 VDSPIA

-432 TDTDAFRGSAAYQ
+432 TDTDAFRGSAAYL
-445 WDKVKWMPQLFV
+445 WDRLKGMPQLFV

-467 DNYRFQAYNVKNI
+467 DNYRLQAYNVKNI
-480 VNGTAATITTNDRG
+480 LGGSAPAITTNDRG

-501 DPAFYSRALYDRL
+501 DPAFYSRSLYDRL
-514 KMESLP
+514 KMEALP
-520 ATSTVAMRMIANL
+520 ATSTVEMRMIANL

-540 NTEWSRAAAAS
+540 NTDWSRAAAAS
-551 FSASGRYF
+551 LSASGRYF
-559 GGRLQSLVGLRRDQS
+559 GGRLQSLVGLRRDTS

-584 FGPFG
+584 FGPFA
-589 EAIPPPKRSDALP
+589 EAIAPPKRSDALP
-602 GEYVENKF
+602 GEYVENLF
-610 MDQSNTSYT
+610 MKQANTSYT
-619 GGLTWAVNK
+619 AGLTWALNK
-628 DINVYGVY
+628 DVNVYGVY

-652 FGPVTGVTK
+652 FGPITGVTK
-661 EIGLKG
+661 EVGVKG
-667 SLLDGRAGFTLGVFD
+667 SLFDDRAGFTLGVFD

-727 SASRNYS
+727 SAARNYS

-739 RGADLTL
+739 TGADLTL
-746 MLRPTQALQLRFTIA
+746 MLRPTKSLQLRFTLA
-761 RTRVLNQPDLASF
+761 RANVLNAPDLAGF
-774 RGYYEAAVKRGN
+774 RAYYDAAVKRGN
-786 ESPAVLTTAKLLL
+786 ESPAILTTAKLLL

-810 ARAAPWSASW
+810 ARASPWSASW
-820 VIDYTFARES
+820 VVDYSFRRDSTAV
-830 WQPLRGVRAG
+830 LRGVRLG

-851 GVPNHQEMI
+851 GVPNKQEMI
-860 GGTNH
+860 GGTSH
-865 LVNAYLM
+865 LVSAYAM
-872 RDQKIWGQQVRVRV
+872 RDQKIWGQQVRIRA
-886 GVKNLLDLENSGI
+886 GVKNLLDLENSRV

-908 NGTNVYSYS
+908 NGANVYNYS

-922 QYDLTL
+922 QYDLTV
-928 TVRF
+928 TVKF

>member
-1 MTLPMA
+1 MLTA
-7 NPLSHPQRRFRS
+7 
-19 TQSNLGVVLF
+19 
-29 ILVLGAARL
+29 I
-38 AAQAPVAAATTA
+38 AAAGLSAQTAPTTNPTTA
-50 ASTEE
+50 QGDVVE
-55 AITLSP
+55 LSP
-61 FVISTERET
+61 FVIATERET
-70 GWSAND
+70 GWSANE

-100 FMDDLGLFTADEVAN
+100 FMEDLGLFTADEVAS

-133 DFSFRGLSQNN
+133 DFSFRGLSQSN

-186 VFTKRPLMRNFGTAL
+186 VFTKRPLMRNFGTVL
-201 AQYTSEGAY
+201 LQQTSEGAY
-210 RFQID
+210 RYQID
-215 LNRKITSNLALRL
+215 VNRKVGAKLALRF

-242 AYKFEGETLA
+242 AYKLAGETLA
-252 AVWQPFRR
+252 AVWQPFKH
-260 TSIRVEVERGKFDN
+260 TSIRVEVEQGKFDN
-274 VRGFAGVTV
+274 VRGFASVAV

-291 GFNAAGTYFTSD
+291 GFNSAGTYFTSD
-303 GVYIFQSTLP
+303 GAWIFQSTLP
-313 AIDRGGANGA
+313 AIDRGAANGA
-323 AGGTPSLVEG
+323 AGGTPSLLEG
-333 GYFDVQLRNAA
+333 GFFVVQLRNATGA
-344 GVVVGTKRVH
+344 VVGTKRID
-354 GFPKEYNLRGSFDL
+354 GFPKHYNLRGSFDL

-377 ITIEQQAG
+377 LTIEQKAG

-407 IDAPIA
+407 VDSPVA

-432 TDTDAFRGSAAYQ
+432 TDTDAFRGSAAYL
-445 WDKVKWMPQLFV
+445 WDRLKWMPQLFV

-480 VNGTAATITTNDRG
+480 LGGIAPAITTNDRG

-501 DPAFYSRALYDRL
+501 DPAFYSRSLYDRL
-514 KMESLP
+514 KMEALP
-520 ATSTVAMRMIANL
+520 ATSTVEMRMIANL

-540 NTEWSRAAAAS
+540 NTDWSRAAAAS
-551 FSASGRYF
+551 LSASGRYF
-559 GGRLQSLVGLRRDQS
+559 GGRLQSLVGLRRDTS

-584 FGPFG
+584 FGPFA
-589 EAIPPPKRSDALP
+589 EAIAPPKRSAALP
-602 GEYVENKF
+602 GEYVENLF
-610 MDQSNTSYT
+610 MKQANTSYT
-619 GGLTWAVNK
+619 AGLTWALNK
-628 DINVYGVY
+628 DVNVYGVF

-661 EIGLKG
+661 EFGVKG
-667 SLLDGRAGFTLGVFD
+667 SLFDDRAGLTLGVFD

-713 PTNPNYRFSAPGTA
+713 PTNSNYRFSGPGTA
-727 SASRNYS
+727 SAARNYS

-739 RGADLTL
+739 TGADLTL
-746 MLRPTQALQLRFTIA
+746 MLRPTKSLQLRFTLA
-761 RTRVLNQPDLASF
+761 RANVLNAPDLAGF
-774 RGYYEAAVKRGN
+774 RAYYDAAVKRGN
-786 ESPAVLTTAKLLL
+786 ESPAILTTAKLLL

-810 ARAAPWSASW
+810 ARASPWSASW
-820 VIDYTFARES
+820 VVDYSFLRDSTAV
-830 WQPLRGVRAG
+830 LRGVRLG

-851 GVPNHQEMI
+851 GVPNKQEMI

-865 LVNAYLM
+865 LVSAYAM
-872 RDQKIWGQQVRVRV
+872 RGQKIWGQQVRIRA
-886 GVKNLLDLENSGI
+886 GVKNLLDLENNRI

-908 NGTNVYSYS
+908 NGTNVYNYS

-922 QYDLTL
+922 QYDLTV
-928 TVRF
+928 TVKF